1 MIRGVCI
8 MYNHF
13 TVMLRHDFLLKSE
26 IRLHNS
32 ENRLDYVTSNALID
46 TDFNIIENQKYFK
59 FLQVP
64 KGSSKIEKV

>member
-1 MIRGVCI
+1 

-46 TDFNIIENQKYFK
+46 TLYQFVIFK
-59 FLQVP
+59 PLSYCFQRNNR
-64 KGSSKIEKV
+64 I